1 MTDWIIALVP
11 TYGLWLLAIVTFLAC
26 LALPVPCSILMLTA
40 GGFAAAGDL
49 ILWQVVAAALGGAV
63 FGDQTGYQI
72 GVWGGHPLLKR
83 LSATPAREKLVL
95 RALNQMEERGAL
107 GIFFTRWLFTPV
119 GPWANFA
126 AGAMAYSRA
135 TFTLWGIL
143 GEAVWV
149 GLYCGLGYGFAG
161 NIQAASDMAGSVLGV
176 IAGIAAML
184 GFGWWLVASLRQD
197 KSPA

>member
-1 MTDWIIALVP
+1 MTDWILALVP
-11 TYGLWLLAIVTFLAC
+11 TYGLWLLAFVTFLAC

-49 ILWQVVAAALGGAV
+49 VLWKVIGAALGGAV
-63 FGDQTGYQI
+63 IGDQVGYQI
-72 GVWGGHPLLKR
+72 GIRGGHPLLQR

-95 RALNQMEERGAL
+95 RAMQQMKARGAL
-107 GIFFTRWLFTPV
+107 GIFLTRWLFTPV

-126 AGAMAYSRA
+126 AGAMGYSWL
-135 TFTLWGIL
+135 TFTVWGVL

-149 GLYCGLGYGFAG
+149 GLYCGLGYSFAG
-161 NIQAASDMAGSVLGV
+161 NIQAASDLAGSALGIMAGG
-176 IAGIAAML
+176 AAML

-197 KSPA
+197 RSAA